1 MPRVVDAEQRR
12 AELMRVTAEAIARDG
27 LDGVTLRNV
36 ARSGGWTTGIVN
48 HYFTDK
54 RDLLLATFRSRA
66 DAARRRVADA
76 MAAGATPLEALVEST
91 LPLDDERMLNWQVWL
106 AFWGAALGD
115 DEMVAVQRARHD
127 EFEAALVAGLRD
139 SQRAGRVRSAVDPSV
154 EALKLVALLDGIAVQ
169 AIFEPARWT
178 PQLQRRIVDEHLAAL
193 T

>member
-1 MPRVVDAEQRR
+1 MPKVVDAEQRR

-66 DAARRRVADA
+66 DAARRRVADE
-76 MAAGATPLEALVEST
+76 MAAGATPLEALVVAT

-115 DEMVAVQRARHD
+115 DEMVSVQQARHD

-139 SQRAGRVRSAVDPSV
+139 AQRTGRVRAALDPAV

-178 PQLQRRIVDEHLAAL
+178 RRLQRRIVDEHLAAL
-193 T
+193 A